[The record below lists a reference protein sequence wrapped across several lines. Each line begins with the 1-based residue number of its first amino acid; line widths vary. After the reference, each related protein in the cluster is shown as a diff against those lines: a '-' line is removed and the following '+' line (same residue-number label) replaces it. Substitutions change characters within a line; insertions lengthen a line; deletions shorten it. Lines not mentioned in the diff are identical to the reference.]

1 MHESCKAR
9 FRFKNPLQ
17 KIYRQSPALKP
28 GFTINNHLQ
37 DYVFSSQNPI
47 NSLYA
52 PFTFLS

>member
-37 DYVFSSQNPI
+37 DYIFSSQNPF

-52 PFTFLS
+52 SFTFLS